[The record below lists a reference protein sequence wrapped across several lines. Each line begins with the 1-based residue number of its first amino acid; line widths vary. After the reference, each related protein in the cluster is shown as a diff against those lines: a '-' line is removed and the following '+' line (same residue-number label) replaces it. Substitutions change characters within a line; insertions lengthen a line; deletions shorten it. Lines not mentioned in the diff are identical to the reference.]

1 MAFVSESW
9 WVSVA
14 VIFLA
19 AWKVA
24 ELMKAMAC
32 VVAHRRR
39 PRPIP
44 PPPKSQSPPPV
55 VPAKKPPPTLPLPIR
70 QQIMK
75 ESAHHEANMPIQ
87 AKNMFAKHGTIAA
100 GVAMGTLFAADP
112 PLRVDASSSSDAGSS
127 RTDVRAI
134 RSAARE
140 LEPPSFSAALP
151 STGIHGIP
159 ATAQMSAWRPM

>member
-1 MAFVSESW
+1 MEILGSLLFDLWA
-9 WVSVA
+9 
-14 VIFLA
+14 
-19 AWKVA
+19 K
-24 ELMKAMAC
+24 
-32 VVAHRRR
+32 
-39 PRPIP
+39 PRFAI
-44 PPPKSQSPPPV
+44 
-55 VPAKKPPPTLPLPIR
+55 PTLL
-70 QQIMK
+70 
-75 ESAHHEANMPIQ
+75 
-87 AKNMFAKHGTIAA
+87 GIAA